1 MSASN
6 FLSRWSRLKREAGE
20 KRPLGEGPAATDEGL
35 YVPSTPRSAENDL
48 PVVAELPPEELAK
61 LPPIEDFTAE
71 TEVAPFLRHGIPSGL
86 RNAALRKMWALD
98 PAIRDRVGDALD
110 YAYDWNVPGGVPG
123 AGPLLATD
131 DVQAMLRSIMG
142 GVEAEPGRDDKTE
155 EGSGPIA
162 EASPAEPPAALS
174 LPQQEAAE
182 SSKQD
187 DALLGEQVAGRR
199 ASAGVAEAA
208 ELRPAQ
214 GEAAAPRRHGGA
226 KPF

>member
-1 MSASN
+1 
-6 FLSRWSRLKREAGE
+6 
-20 KRPLGEGPAATDEGL
+20 
-35 YVPSTPRSAENDL
+35 
-48 PVVAELPPEELAK
+48 
-61 LPPIEDFTAE
+61 
-71 TEVAPFLRHGIPSGL
+71 
-86 RNAALRKMWALD
+86 
-98 PAIRDRVGDALD
+98 
-110 YAYDWNVPGGVPG
+110 
-123 AGPLLATD
+123 
-131 DVQAMLRSIMG
+131 MLRSIMG